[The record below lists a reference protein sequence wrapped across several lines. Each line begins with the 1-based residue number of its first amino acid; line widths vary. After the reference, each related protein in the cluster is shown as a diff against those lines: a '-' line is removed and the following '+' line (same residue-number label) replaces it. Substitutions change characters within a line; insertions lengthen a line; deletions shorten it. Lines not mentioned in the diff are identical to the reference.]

1 MSILKY
7 FGSVSP
13 VPGRSSVRPAKPDM
27 KRGFILAL
35 AIFAAV
41 SPAWGQSSQSGND
54 DERSVEESYLQDSVA
69 IAIIREQS
77 RSDNWEGQMLA
88 LEYISEAIDSGNT
101 NDEIRGALEY
111 IGLEGVGNVIREN
124 GRIINN
130 FPDIRARAAGFL
142 GNMGTPEAK
151 NSLIKM
157 LLSDNEPWVL
167 SETIKSL
174 AKIGINDDEET
185 VRTIAW
191 IVRRYDTIAPND
203 VLAKSALD
211 AFDSFAQSNDG
222 IKDPS
227 AIDAIMRIQN
237 GRYIRQVQT
246 RAKDVLANIRKH
258 SQR

>member
-1 MSILKY
+1 
-7 FGSVSP
+7 
-13 VPGRSSVRPAKPDM
+13 M
-27 KRGFILAL
+27 KRVFILAL
-35 AIFAAV
+35 GILAAV
-41 SPAWGQSSQSGND
+41 SPAWSQSSQSGNND
-54 DERSVEESYLQDSVA
+54 GEKSVEESYLQDSVE

-77 RSDNWEGQMLA
+77 RSDNWDGQMLA
-88 LEYISEAIDSGNT
+88 LEYISESIENGNT

-142 GNMGTPEAK
+142 GEMGTPEAK
-151 NSLIKM
+151 TSLVKM

-167 SETIKSL
+167 SEAIKSL
-174 AKIGINDDEET
+174 AKIGLNDDEET
-185 VRTIAW
+185 VRSIAW

-211 AFDSFAQSNDG
+211 AFDSFSQNNNG

-237 GRYIRQVQT
+237 GRYIKPVQT
-246 RAKDVLANIRKH
+246 RAKEVLANIRK
-258 SQR
+258 SQRQ